1 MKTTRTIRWHQDDA
15 GAGWLAVHQDL
26 DDAITACIP
35 WSDPIDD
42 ETLDALADAEALVAE
57 RAALVE
63 ACRDA
68 SEQLTLALN
77 GAQDNAIA
85 RQNHL
90 AAIRHGLTA
99 ALANVKG
106 GA

>member
-42 ETLDALADAEALVAE
+42 ETLDALADAEALLAE

-63 ACRDA
+63 ALERIQTVADCGSGDW
-68 SEQLTLALN
+68 E
-77 GAQDNAIA
+77 AIA
-85 RQNHL
+85 DEMDAVAR
-90 AAIRHGLTA
+90 A
-99 ALANVKG
+99 ALARVKG